1 MVELDVRER
10 RGEPVLAHTT
20 FHAARGGNLLLGDA
34 LAHLAGERF
43 AGVDLNVDVKHPG
56 FEARLLDDLRGA
68 GLLERTL
75 LSSQVT
81 AVIDR
86 LRMLDPHARTGISL
100 VGKSAERRR
109 IAAGGAAPRTESGG
123 PDHLHVRHVEAF
135 GAANVDYHHDNLVAR
150 RAASDSA
157 RCLHVHAELG
167 HHRGALAVRTPHL
180 RHRHIVAEV
189 LEQGSGDRVPVEC
202 VH

>member
-1 MVELDVRER
+1 MLD
-10 RGEPVLAHTT
+10 G
-20 FHAARGGNLLLGDA
+20 
-34 LAHLAGERF
+34 
-43 AGVDLNVDVKHPG
+43 
-56 FEARLLDDLRGA
+56 LRGA
-68 GLLERTL
+68 GLLEWTL

-86 LRMLDPHARTGISL
+86 LRMLDPHARTGISS
-100 VGKSAERRR
+100 VGKSTERRR
-109 IAAGGAAPRTESGG
+109 IAGDGAALRTESGG
-123 PDHLHVRHVEAF
+123 ADHLHVRHVEAF

-180 RHRHIVAEV
+180 RHRHLVAEV